1 MSVFHQY
8 ERHPAITNLRTQP
21 KQGQPGPVG
30 QLASD
35 RLAGGRQHV
44 RRLDNW
50 HGAHHPAR
58 PGLGRFQPAGRAPC
72 PTVHPPPHPYR
83 HRRLDDWHPSSATVD
98 LGARLGLDHRRKPV
112 IGRQPRACLVH
123 DGQHDDGPSRAPV
136 AGPGVGLQRFGRFS
150 GAVRCDSDS

>member
-1 MSVFHQY
+1 MGTLSIMRIASWF
-8 ERHPAITNLRTQP
+8 PAFAIS
-21 KQGQPGPVG
+21 QGQVKLGLSGNWRQTALLVATNMFVG
-30 QLASD
+30 GMIGMERTIL
-35 RLAGGRQHV
+35 
-44 RRLDNW
+44 
-50 HGAHHPAR
+50 

-123 DGQHDDGPSRAPV
+123 DGQHGDGPSRAPV

-150 GAVRCDSDS
+150 GAVRCDSES